1 MQVQLKKT
9 ACAVTL
15 ALSLGA
21 AQAGA
26 INGIWFF
33 GDSLTDGGAYSGIGG
48 LPTGSRWT
56 TDNAP
61 NHADVLAA
69 ALGLKSAATNTG
81 YNPSGNNYAQG
92 GAQSSETNN
101 TGPFS
106 PISDEER
113 AKQYNVSLQDLPDQV
128 KAYTDTLKSKP
139 ANPNALYFVWSGGND
154 IPVAAAIGAAQGS
167 AAAQASIAGSATSLA
182 RQLGTLKAAGAK
194 LMMAPNLPAF
204 GNTPAALLAVLQTAT
219 GYRSDIPESQQD
231 AQVVGF
237 YKQLEAAAKQGL
249 SASATP
255 NAAAQKAVTDAV
267 LAQLAPALAKAG
279 IAKKVTEDVTKEITK
294 QVTAAMPAG
303 TPEDVI
309 KAQIAATLKAS
320 LATQVNTL
328 LPGAITANLPAATQ
342 TAQQQLTEGYA
353 TAQTQLNQ
361 LTQLFNMSV
370 DTGIAA
376 SGANVIR
383 PDVAG
388 LFAAALANPKAFGV
402 DNVTG
407 SQCANSSLTC
417 SSNPKARDAAPA
429 LTYLFADDRH
439 PSPLTHQVIG
449 DYFAT
454 IVQAPALADALG
466 QVPLSARRTVRETLS
481 AHARALDAAPR
492 AVGTVGALASAGFG
506 RDNIAE
512 GEIKPE
518 AIATLGFDYQATPEL
533 ALGVA
538 FSGGKVKS
546 DIGAIGSYDGDYRSL
561 SALANLRRG
570 PLWLDGDVFLGN
582 TDIDTKRNIKLGPV
596 YQATQTGS
604 TRAIQMGLAVEGGY
618 RMQLGAVN
626 TGPQAGLRYEHIKVG
641 ALIEDKLDF
650 SAMRFGEQKIKSLVG
665 SIGWGISAPLGRAT
679 PYASVSYNHE
689 FKGDARDIEAGLLTT
704 SGNFVTQS
712 LALAKNWTDLSAG
725 VSVALAK
732 DLTAFV
738 QANGTAGRDDGNSW
752 GGNIGLN
759 MNF

>member
-1 MQVQLKKT
+1 MQAQLKKT

-33 GDSLTDGGAYSGIGG
+33 GDSLTDGGAYTGIGP
-48 LPTGSRWT
+48 LPAGSRWT

-69 ALGLKSAATNTG
+69 ALGLKSSATNALTG

-92 GAQSSETNN
+92 GAQSSEIANP
-101 TGPFS
+101 GPGGIEIRDVPTQLKDYLS
-106 PISDEER
+106 R
-113 AKQYNVSLQDLPDQV
+113 
-128 KAYTDTLKSKP
+128 TDGK

-154 IPVAAAIGAAQGS
+154 VPVAAAIGAAQGS
-167 AAAQASIAGSATSLA
+167 TAAQASIADSAASLA
-182 RQLGTLKAAGAK
+182 TQLGTLKAAGAK

-231 AQVVGF
+231 AKVVGF
-237 YKQLEAAAKQGL
+237 YKQLEATAKQGL

-255 NAAAQKAVTDAV
+255 NATAQKAVTDTV

-279 IAKKVTEDVTKEITK
+279 IAKEALPLITQ
-294 QVTAAMPAG
+294 QVT
-303 TPEDVI
+303 
-309 KAQIAATLKAS
+309 L
-320 LATQVNTL
+320 
-328 LPGAITANLPAATQ
+328 AITAQVKANPLLAGAPQNLIDAEVAKALTANLAPAVQTQLDAITASKLPEATAA
-342 TAQQQLTEGYA
+342 AQQQLAAGYA

-370 DTGIAA
+370 DTGIAQ

-407 SQCANSSLTC
+407 SQCTGSSLTC
-417 SSNPKARDAAPA
+417 TSSNPKARDAAPA
-429 LTYLFADDRH
+429 LSYLFADDRH
-439 PSPLTHQVIG
+439 PSPLTHQIVG
-449 DYFAT
+449 DYFAS

-466 QVPLSARRTVRETLS
+466 QVPLSARRIVRETLS

-518 AIATLGFDYQATPEL
+518 AIATLGFDYQATPAL

-546 DIGAIGSYDGDYRSL
+546 DIGSVGSYDGDYRSL
-561 SALANLRRG
+561 SALANFRQG

-604 TRAIQMGLAVEGGY
+604 TRAIQMGLALEGGY
-618 RMQLGAVN
+618 RMQLGVVN
-626 TGPQAGLRYEHIKVG
+626 TGPQVGLRYEHIKVG

-665 SIGWGISAPLGRAT
+665 SLGWGIEAPLGRAT
-679 PYASVSYNHE
+679 PYASISYSHE

-732 DLTAFV
+732 NITGFV
-738 QANGTAGRDDGNSW
+738 QINGTAGRDDGNAW
-752 GGNIGLN
+752 GGNLGLN

>member
-33 GDSLTDGGAYSGIGG
+33 GDSLTDGGAYTGIGP
-48 LPTGSRWT
+48 LPAGSRWT

-69 ALGLKSAATNTG
+69 ALGLKSSATNALTG
-81 YNPSGNNYAQG
+81 YNPGGNNYAQG
-92 GAQSSETNN
+92 GAQSSEVANKGPGDVEIRDVPTQLKDYLAR
-101 TGPFS
+101 TGG
-106 PISDEER
+106 
-113 AKQYNVSLQDLPDQV
+113 K
-128 KAYTDTLKSKP
+128 

-154 IPVAAAIGAAQGS
+154 IPTAAATPAT
-167 AAAQASIAGSATSLA
+167 AQASIAQSATSLA
-182 RQLGTLKAAGAK
+182 KQVATLKAAGAN
-194 LMMAPNLPAF
+194 LVMAPNLPAF
-204 GNTPAALLAVLQTAT
+204 GNTPAALYGAIQAYALQTGTAANLNNAI
-219 GYRSDIPESQQD
+219 GAAWQKLSLQPSNSP
-231 AQVVGF
+231 AQ
-237 YKQLEAAAKQGL
+237 A
-249 SASATP
+249 
-255 NAAAQKAVTDAV
+255 KAVMDS
-267 LAQLAPALAKAG
+267 ALKA
-279 IAKKVTEDVTKEITK
+279 A
-294 QVTAAMPAG
+294 
-303 TPEDVI
+303 
-309 KAQIAATLKAS
+309 AATLHGVPEAQVPTQALAGLNSAYSQTRDS
-320 LATQVNTL
+320 LNTL
-328 LPGAITANLPAATQ
+328 TAFFNSSVDGA
-342 TAQQQLTEGYA
+342 
-353 TAQTQLNQ
+353 
-361 LTQLFNMSV
+361 LTQ
-370 DTGIAA
+370 
-376 SGANVIR
+376 SGANVVR

-388 LFAAALANPKAFGV
+388 LFAAVQTNPASFGV
-402 DNVTG
+402 SNTTG
-407 SQCANSSLTC
+407 SACIPSASSLTC
-417 SSNPKARDAAPA
+417 SSGAQTPGQ
-429 LTYLFADDRH
+429 LQGLSYVFADDRH
-439 PSPLTHQVIG
+439 PTPLTHQVLG
-449 DYFAT
+449 DYFAS

-466 QVPLSARRTVRETLS
+466 QVPLSARRIVRETLS

-518 AIATLGFDYQATPEL
+518 AIATLGFDYQATPAL

-561 SALANLRRG
+561 SALANFRQG

-582 TDIDTKRNIKLGPV
+582 TDIDTRRDVKLGPV
-596 YQATQTGS
+596 YHETQTGS
-604 TRAIQMGLAVEGGY
+604 TRAIQMGLALEGGY
-618 RMQLGAVN
+618 RMQLGVVN

-665 SIGWGISAPLGRAT
+665 SLGWGIEAPLGKAT
-679 PYASVSYNHE
+679 PYASISYSHE

-732 DLTAFV
+732 NITGFV
-738 QANGTAGRDDGNSW
+738 QINGTAGRDDGNAW
-752 GGNIGLN
+752 GGNLGLN